1 MLHYAKKI
9 AYYLQCSLLKVT
21 IRSDVDGNIIK
32 ENINMTKEKHG
43 TGFWGKLSL
52 LLAVGQL
59 LFSLYHEIQS
69 SRSRKK

>member
-1 MLHYAKKI
+1 M
-9 AYYLQCSLLKVT
+9 QCRILKVT
-21 IRSDVDGNIIK
+21 IKLYFNENRNIIK
-32 ENINMTKEKHG
+32 ENFNMSKEKHG

-59 LFSLYHEIQS
+59 LFSLYHEIRS

>member
-1 MLHYAKKI
+1 M
-9 AYYLQCSLLKVT
+9 QCSILKVT
-21 IRSDVDGNIIK
+21 IKSDFDENRNIIK
-32 ENINMTKEKHG
+32 EDINMAKEKHG